1 MSKENEK
8 DNEDFISKLKKM
20 KSNMKSQSVIGET
33 LGKIEILEKE
43 NDELKAK
50 ITKNSE
56 LVEEK
61 EKTLKKFE
69 EDKIKIEQDFNK
81 QKDEVSNLSKK
92 SKDQEEKVKQLT
104 RDNTSL
110 NNKLQKIT
118 KEKESLDLK
127 LKELEKSGKVE
138 KVQTPASGI
147 DMSKGLI
154 EDLQSQLTK
163 KKRQTAELEEK
174 TNRLESQ
181 ISQLTKEKEKGKA
194 GVKPLEISKPEI
206 IKPEITKP
214 ETASEATV
222 PLDAEASK
230 TLVETLTSELN
241 KKKTQLVELN
251 NKIKMLTQENK
262 NITEELDDLKEKAS
276 ASKPAPTVEVPQ
288 KPAKI
293 SEKADASSPTLN
305 VLVQNL
311 QSDLNKY
318 KKIAAQLKEENEK
331 MKKSVESGAAPSESG
346 DVKQLKRENDAL
358 RSKIADLEKERK
370 LDAEAS
376 GEVLKSA
383 LEGKIKELE
392 ETIKKQEKTINDL
405 KSSKPAA
412 AAEVEAKSGA
422 PMAGLVGDLQSKL
435 NKLKIELKEKDKIIE
450 ELKKKDSQR
459 IQR

>member
-43 NDELKAK
+43 NAELKAK

-181 ISQLTKEKEKGKA
+181 ISQLTKEKGKA

-206 IKPEITKP
+206 IKPEITRP

-230 TLVETLTSELN
+230 TLVENLTSELN

-370 LDAEAS
+370 LEAEAS

-405 KSSKPAA
+405 KSSKPV
-412 AAEVEAKSGA
+412 AAEVEVKSGA

>member
-1 MSKENEK
+1 
-8 DNEDFISKLKKM
+8 
-20 KSNMKSQSVIGET
+20 MKSQSVIGET

-92 SKDQEEKVKQLT
+92 AKDQEEKVKQLT

-181 ISQLTKEKEKGKA
+181 ISQLTKEKGKA
-194 GVKPLEISKPEI
+194 G
-206 IKPEITKP
+206 
-214 ETASEATV
+214 
-222 PLDAEASK
+222 
-230 TLVETLTSELN
+230 
-241 KKKTQLVELN
+241 
-251 NKIKMLTQENK
+251 
-262 NITEELDDLKEKAS
+262 AS
-276 ASKPAPTVEVPQ
+276 ASIRV
-288 KPAKI
+288 
-293 SEKADASSPTLN
+293 
-305 VLVQNL
+305 
-311 QSDLNKY
+311 
-318 KKIAAQLKEENEK
+318 
-331 MKKSVESGAAPSESG
+331 
-346 DVKQLKRENDAL
+346 
-358 RSKIADLEKERK
+358 
-370 LDAEAS
+370 
-376 GEVLKSA
+376 
-383 LEGKIKELE
+383 
-392 ETIKKQEKTINDL
+392 
-405 KSSKPAA
+405 
-412 AAEVEAKSGA
+412 
-422 PMAGLVGDLQSKL
+422 
-435 NKLKIELKEKDKIIE
+435 
-450 ELKKKDSQR
+450 
-459 IQR
+459 

>member
-43 NDELKAK
+43 NAELKAK

-92 SKDQEEKVKQLT
+92 AKDQEEKVKQLT

-181 ISQLTKEKEKGKA
+181 ISQLTKEKGKA

-222 PLDAEASK
+222 PLNAEASK
-230 TLVETLTSELN
+230 TLIENLTSELN

-370 LDAEAS
+370 LEAEAS

-405 KSSKPAA
+405 KSSKPV

>member
-92 SKDQEEKVKQLT
+92 AKDQEEKVKQLT

-181 ISQLTKEKEKGKA
+181 ISQLTKEKGKA

-222 PLDAEASK
+222 PLNAEASK
-230 TLVETLTSELN
+230 TLIENLTSELN

-370 LDAEAS
+370 LEAEAS

-405 KSSKPAA
+405 KSSKPV

>member
-92 SKDQEEKVKQLT
+92 AKDQEEKVKQLT

-181 ISQLTKEKEKGKA
+181 ISQLTKEKGKA

-222 PLDAEASK
+222 PLNAEASK
-230 TLVETLTSELN
+230 TLIENLTSELN

-370 LDAEAS
+370 LEAEAS

-405 KSSKPAA
+405 KSSKPV
-412 AAEVEAKSGA
+412 AAEVEVKSGA

>member
-43 NDELKAK
+43 NEELKAK

-92 SKDQEEKVKQLT
+92 AKDQEEKVKQLT

-110 NNKLQKIT
+110 NNKLQKLT

-206 IKPEITKP
+206 IKPEIKKP

-230 TLVETLTSELN
+230 TLVENLTSELN

-293 SEKADASSPTLN
+293 SEKAGASSPTLN

-331 MKKSVESGAAPSESG
+331 MKKSVESGATPSESG

-405 KSSKPAA
+405 KSSKPV